1 MSAAWVVEQPG
12 IYDTRGLPLADV
24 DCNGSIDA
32 LTDGLIVLRY
42 LFGLTGDVLVEG
54 VVASDATLIEASDIE
69 SYLESLM
76 L

>member
-1 MSAAWVVEQPG
+1 VSAAWVVEQPG

-24 DCNGSIDA
+24 DGNGSIDA

>member
-1 MSAAWVVEQPG
+1 M
-12 IYDTRGLPLADV
+12 
-24 DCNGSIDA
+24 
-32 LTDGLIVLRY
+32 LRY

-69 SYLESLM
+69 SLM

>member
-24 DCNGSIDA
+24 DGSIDA